1 LSDWTTYG
9 GLLGGIGLFLLGMS
23 LMTDGMRLAA
33 GSALK
38 RILADSTKTPLR
50 GLASGALMTA
60 LVQSSSAVTV
70 AAIGFVNAGLLT
82 LGQSLWVLF
91 GSNVGTTMTGW
102 LVALVGLKFKIDVLA
117 LPLIGVG
124 MMLKLS
130 GGNGKRGALGM
141 ALAGFGV
148 LFLGIDML
156 KESFSGVATGFSL
169 KEFDGVTG
177 IALMVLT
184 GILMTVVMQASA
196 ASLVMAFTAAESGM
210 IGIEAAAA
218 IVIGANVGTTVTALI
233 AAIGATPNAK
243 RAAGAHVL
251 FNVLTGI
258 VALLLLPGLLWLI
271 GVLRELL
278 DLDAAPA
285 ASLAMFHTVFNLLG
299 VALMW
304 PLVERLTHFL
314 ERRFRTAEED
324 EARPQYL
331 DANVAEVPALALD
344 ALKREVQRMGTIA
357 LRALREAISGTTA
370 ERSARDQQI
379 VAGLNL
385 AIADFITRLNRTGM
399 SPEGAQRLP
408 GILRIARY
416 YETLAELALEVASAS
431 HAPLPHTSVESGKFI
446 AQAEALLDAVD
457 PALKLEDGDAVALAL
472 HTLEEHYQS
481 LKSRLLEAG
490 AQGQLPVAEMDARL
504 RIAGATRRAAQQAV
518 KAALMLNDESTA
530 AVPPDAESPTS

>member
-1 LSDWTTYG
+1 
-9 GLLGGIGLFLLGMS
+9 
-23 LMTDGMRLAA
+23 
-33 GSALK
+33 
-38 RILADSTKTPLR
+38 
-50 GLASGALMTA
+50 MTA
-60 LVQSSSAVTV
+60 LVQSSNAVAV
-70 AAIGFVNAGLLT
+70 AAIGFGNAGLLT

-117 LPLIGVG
+117 LPPDSFSI
-124 MMLKLS
+124 MPTPIS
-130 GGNGKRGALGM
+130 GNGKRGALGM

-314 ERRFRTAEED
+314 ERRFRTSEED

-490 AQGQLPVAEMDARL
+490 AQGHLPVAEMDARL

-518 KAALMLNDESTA
+518 KAALMLNDESAA
-530 AVPPDAESPTS
+530 AVPPDAESTPA

>member
-1 LSDWTTYG
+1 MSDWTTYG
-9 GLLGGIGLFLLGMS
+9 GMLGGIGLFLLGMN

-33 GSALK
+33 GQALK
-38 RILADSTKTPLR
+38 GILASSTRTPLR
-50 GLASGALMTA
+50 GLASGTLMTA

-124 MMLKLS
+124 MMLKLA

-156 KESFSGVATGFSL
+156 RVSFSGVGSDFSL
-169 KEFDGVTG
+169 AEFGGMTG

-243 RAAGAHVL
+243 RAALAHVL
-251 FNVLTGI
+251 FNVITGI

-271 GVLRELL
+271 SLLRDLL
-278 DLDAAPA
+278 EMDAAPA
-285 ASLAMFHTVFNLLG
+285 ATLAMFHTVFNLLG

-304 PLVERLTHFL
+304 PLVGHLTHFL

-344 ALKREVQRMGTIA
+344 ALQQEVRRMGTIA
-357 LRALREAISGTTA
+357 LRALRVAINGSAA
-370 ERSARDQQI
+370 EHSAHDQQI
-379 VAGLNL
+379 VASLNL
-385 AIADFITRLNRTGM
+385 AIADFITRLNRNGM

-408 GILRIARY
+408 AILRTARY

-431 HAPLPHTSVESGKFI
+431 LQPLQHASLESGRFI

-457 PALKLEDGDAVALAL
+457 PATSMQDSAAVSLAL
-472 HTLEEHYQS
+472 QTLEEHYQS
-481 LKSRLLEAG
+481 LKSKLLEAG

-518 KAALMLNDESTA
+518 KAALMLSAETPA
-530 AVPPDAESPTS
+530 AAPNRTQPAQP